1 MERHKSQCCARGRQL
16 RKLTNV
22 VVEINFWL
30 PEFSF
35 IQSCV
40 NLMRSFWWDEIVILL
55 HMFGKMSHLYL
66 PTWWQ
71 VIGIVSINCPQFHFY
86 IMASPLF
93 VLSLFYNLKFTN
105 YDFQRVE
112 ILVCNWMDIQAVN
125 RSSIRFFYSWIVP
138 LISLSM
144 LL

>member
-1 MERHKSQCCARGRQL
+1 MERHKSQCCTRGGQL
-16 RKLTNV
+16 RKQTNV
-22 VVEINFWL
+22 VVGINFWL

-40 NLMRSFWWDEIVILL
+40 NLMRSFCWDEIVILL
-55 HMFGKMSHLYL
+55 HLFGKMSHLYL

-71 VIGIVSINCPQFHFY
+71 VIGIVSINCPWFHIY

-93 VLSLFYNLKFTN
+93 LLSLFCNLKLTN

-125 RSSIRFFYSWIVP
+125 RASVRIFNSWIVP
-138 LISLSM
+138 FISLIM